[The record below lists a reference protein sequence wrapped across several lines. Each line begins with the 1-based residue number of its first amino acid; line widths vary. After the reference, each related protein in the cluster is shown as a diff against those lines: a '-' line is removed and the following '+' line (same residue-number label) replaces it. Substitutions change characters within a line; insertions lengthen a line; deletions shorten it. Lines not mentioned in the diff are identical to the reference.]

1 MATNTTVSSAQSA
14 FQHHFEAMVP
24 LILSEWPQLIEEN
37 LLATEGDLD
46 LAVAYISDETE
57 RTQALTRRHLDELA
71 TLIDPVTRAEA
82 EVPVEPPPAEAAA
95 DSPDANSPDAKDGSV
110 VDNLLADGLPTKVG
124 TLLDETIPSAVGTIL
139 EETVPS
145 SVDQL
150 LNELETRT
158 EHLIAE
164 LKAEMLPELEKKARS
179 NLGTTLLVALG
190 LGFVLGLLVGG
201 KRD

>member
-1 MATNTTVSSAQSA
+1 MATNIIASPAQSA

-46 LAVAYISDETE
+46 LAVAYISDETD
-57 RTQALTRRHLDELA
+57 RTQTLTRRHLDELA
-71 TLIDPVTRAEA
+71 TLIESSSRAEVEA
-82 EVPVEPPPAEAAA
+82 SAEPPVARP
-95 DSPDANSPDAKDGSV
+95 DSQDGNV
-110 VDNLLADGLPTKVG
+110 IDNLLEDGLTAKAG
-124 TLLDETIPSAVGTIL
+124 TFLEETIPSAVGTIL
-139 EETVPS
+139 EEAVPS

-179 NLGTTLLVALG
+179 NLGTSLLVALG

>member
-1 MATNTTVSSAQSA
+1 MATNTTITPAQSA
-14 FQHHFEAMVP
+14 FEHHFKAMVP

-46 LAVAYISDETE
+46 LAVAYISDETDH
-57 RTQALTRRHLDELA
+57 TQTLTRHHLDELA
-71 TLIDPVTRAEA
+71 TLIA
-82 EVPVEPPPAEAAA
+82 PASTKAKAPA
-95 DSPDANSPDAKDGSV
+95 KSPDAASPDAASPDAASPDEEEAFRADTV
-110 VDNLLADGLPTKVG
+110 LADSVPTRVG
-124 TLLDETIPSAVGTIL
+124 TFLEETIPSAVSTIL

-150 LNELETRT
+150 LNELESRA

-164 LKAEMLPELEKKARS
+164 LKADMLPELEKKARG
-179 NLGTTLLVALG
+179 NLGTSLLIALG